1 MLYFMVGY
9 YKEYIKG
16 QYRWNYFY
24 LPLYE
29 KDEVQYFDFNSKLI
43 RINVYNKIK
52 HFSNCPRLMWFE
64 ADDSKINYYDEDFKE
79 KALEHTL
86 RFFWDLSKSDT
97 ENSICFFNSVIKMME
112 EYDKGPIKIT
122 SNYETKIFFE
132 KAIDKNYP
140 LFKDKD
146 YTLVRRNRLKIA
158 VTTQKEPLSHEVG
171 IFSYRFVNSENYT
184 FLDNGLINL
193 TNYSFSKLVEQT
205 YWHTYSMLKSLVK
218 RIQPANE
225 SVLKR
230 IQ

>member
-9 YKEYIKG
+9 HKKEYIKG
-16 QYRWNYFY
+16 HYRWSYFY

-29 KDEVQYFDFNSKLI
+29 KDDIQYFDFNSKLI

-64 ADDSKINYYDEDFKE
+64 NDDSKINYYDEDFKE
-79 KALEHTL
+79 KALEHTFQ
-86 RFFWDLSKSDT
+86 FFWDLSKSDT
-97 ENSICFFNSVIKMME
+97 ENGIYFFNSVIKMME
-112 EYDKGPIKIT
+112 EYDKSPIKIT
-122 SNYETKIFFE
+122 SNYESKIFFE
-132 KAIDKNYP
+132 KAIDKDYP

-146 YTLVRRNRLKIA
+146 YTLVRRTRIKVI
-158 VTTQKEPLSHEVG
+158 TQKEHLSNEVG

-184 FLDNGLINL
+184 FLDNGLIIL

-205 YWHTYSMLKSLVK
+205 YCHTYSMLKSLVK
-218 RIQPANE
+218 RIQTANE
-225 SVLKR
+225 NLLKR